1 MPNETDEAAAG
12 STADALA
19 PETVPPIG
27 LGTMGIDDPGAITT
41 ALDVGYRHLDT
52 AQIYE
57 NEAVVGDGLANSPVP
72 REDVLVAT
80 KVWAD
85 SLGAADVRESTLASR
100 ANLGVDTIDLLY
112 VHRPIETYDP
122 ATTLPAFDA
131 LRADGV
137 IRGVGVSNFTVAALD
152 EAVELLD
159 SPLVA
164 HQTEYHPLFRRP
176 ALLEHAREH
185 GYRLVA
191 YSPLAGGK
199 VFELPQVTA
208 VAEKHGTNE
217 AAVAI
222 AWLRAKDIVVIPK
235 ASSRAH
241 LAANLQAGEL
251 ELDAEDVARID
262 AIEREAELFPE

>member
-1 MPNETDEAAAG
+1 MTDTSEESDAAA
-12 STADALA
+12 TPDALTPDA
-19 PETVPPIG
+19 IPPVG
-27 LGTMGIDDPGAITT
+27 LGTMGVEDPQTVST
-41 ALDVGYRHLDT
+41 ALAVGYRHLDT

-57 NEAVVGDGLANSPVP
+57 NEAVVGEGLAAASVP

-85 SLGAADVRESTLASR
+85 SLAAEDVRESTLASR
-100 ANLGVDTIDLLY
+100 KKLSVDTIDLLY

-122 ATTLPAFDA
+122 ETTLPAFDS

-137 IRGVGVSNFTVAALD
+137 IRGVGVSNFTVAELD
-152 EAVELLD
+152 EALGILD

-176 ALLEHAREH
+176 ELLDHARDN

-191 YSPLAGGK
+191 YSPLAGGR
-199 VFELPQVTA
+199 VFEMPEISA
-208 VAEKHGTNE
+208 VAEKHGESE

-241 LAANLQAGEL
+241 LAANLRASGL

-262 AIEREAELFPE
+262 AIEREEELFPE

>member
-1 MPNETDEAAAG
+1 MTDTSEETDAAA
-12 STADALA
+12 TPDALTPDA
-19 PETVPPIG
+19 IPAVG
-27 LGTMGIDDPGAITT
+27 LGTMGIEDPEAIST

-57 NEAVVGDGLANSPVP
+57 NEAVVGEGLAASSVP

-85 SLGAADVRESTLASR
+85 SLAAEDVRRSTLESR
-100 ANLGVDTIDLLY
+100 EKLGVDTIDLLY

-122 ATTLPAFDA
+122 ATTLPAFDS

-137 IRGVGVSNFTVAALD
+137 IRGVGVSNFSVAELD
-152 EAVELLD
+152 ETIEILD
-159 SPLVA
+159 HPLVA

-176 ALLEHAREH
+176 ELLDHARDH

-199 VFELPQVTA
+199 VFEMPEITA
-208 VAEKHGTNE
+208 VAEKHGASE

-235 ASSRAH
+235 ASSRTH
-241 LAANLQAGEL
+241 LAANLQASEL
-251 ELDAEDVARID
+251 ELDEEDVARID
-262 AIEREAELFPE
+262 AIEREEELFPE

>member
-1 MPNETDEAAAG
+1 MTNETEDTVSET
-12 STADALA
+12 SADALTPGA
-19 PETVPPIG
+19 IPPVG
-27 LGTMGIDDPGAITT
+27 LGTMGIEDPQAITT

-57 NEAVVGDGLANSPVP
+57 NEAVVGEGLADSPVP

-85 SLGAADVRESTLASR
+85 SLAAADVRESTLASR
-100 ANLGVDTIDLLY
+100 EKLGVETIDLLY
-112 VHRPIETYDP
+112 VHRPIDTYDP

-131 LRADGV
+131 LREDGV
-137 IRGVGVSNFTVAALD
+137 VRGVGVSNFTVAELD
-152 EAVELLD
+152 EAVSILD

-176 ALLEHAREH
+176 ELLEHAREH

-199 VFELPQVTA
+199 VFELPEITA
-208 VAEKHGTNE
+208 VAEKHETTE
-217 AAVAI
+217 AAVAV
-222 AWLRAKDIVVIPK
+222 AWLRAKDIAVIPK
-235 ASSRAH
+235 ASSRSH
-241 LAANLQAGEL
+241 LEANLRAGEL
-251 ELDAEDVARID
+251 ALDDEDVARID
-262 AIEREAELFPE
+262 AIEREEELFPE